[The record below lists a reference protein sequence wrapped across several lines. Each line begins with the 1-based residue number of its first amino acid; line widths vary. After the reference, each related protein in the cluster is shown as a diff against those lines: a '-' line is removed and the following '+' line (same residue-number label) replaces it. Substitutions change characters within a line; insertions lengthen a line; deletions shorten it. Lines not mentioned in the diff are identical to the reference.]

1 MNAFVVAA
9 MRIRL
14 GVFLLLISI
23 ALPCFAS
30 RTVTDELGRTMD
42 VPDHPHRVVC
52 MVPSVVD
59 IVYSLGA
66 GEDVLAIS
74 DFTKYPKEALQKPS
88 IGLPLNPSIE
98 TIVALHPDLALATG
112 DLNTMQ
118 FAGHLQR
125 LGIPVFM
132 VDPHGI
138 EGIYASILSLG
149 NALNRETSANTLVAS
164 LRQRVD
170 AVKAHAAGKPKVRV
184 FMAIWYDPVMT
195 IGKRAFISELIEV
208 AGGLSVTDDIA
219 QEWPQVNV
227 ETVVSRQP
235 DALVFM
241 RGATIT
247 LEELK
252 TRPGW
257 EDLKAVQQGRIFYTD
272 ERVELPS
279 PVAFDALEDLAKQFH
294 P

>member
-1 MNAFVVAA
+1 
-9 MRIRL
+9 MRIKL
-14 GVFLLLISI
+14 GAILLLTSL
-23 ALPCFAS
+23 AVPCFAS
-30 RTVTDELGRTMD
+30 RTVKDELGRSME

-52 MVPSVVD
+52 LVPSVVD

-66 GEDVLAIS
+66 GEDVVAIS

-98 TIVALHPDLALATG
+98 TIIALHPDLVLG
-112 DLNTMQ
+112 SVDMNTLES
-118 FAGHLQR
+118 AGHLQR

-149 NALNRETSANTLVAS
+149 RALNRERDANSLVGRLQA
-164 LRQRVD
+164 RVN
-170 AVKAHAAGKPKVRV
+170 AVKARVADKPKLRV

-195 IGKRAFISELIEV
+195 IGSRAFISELIEA
-208 AGGLSVTDDIA
+208 AGGRSVTNDIA
-219 QEWPQVNV
+219 QEWPEVSL
-227 ETVVSRQP
+227 ETIVSRQP
-235 DALVFM
+235 DALLLVSGS
-241 RGATIT
+241 RIT
-247 LEELK
+247 VEELK

-257 EDLKAVQQGRIFYTD
+257 EHLTAVQQGRVYYTD
-272 ERVELPS
+272 DRIQYPS

>member
-1 MNAFVVAA
+1 
-9 MRIRL
+9 MRSRL
-14 GVFLLLISI
+14 GIIVLLTSI

-30 RTVTDELGRTMD
+30 RTVKDELGRAME

-66 GEDVLAIS
+66 GEDVVAIS

-88 IGLPLNPSIE
+88 IGLPLNPSVE
-98 TIVALHPDLALATG
+98 TIIALHPDLALGTG
-112 DLNTMQ
+112 DLNSME

-149 NALNRETSANTLVAS
+149 NALNRDTDASGLVAR
-164 LRQRVD
+164 LRARVN
-170 AVKAHAAGKPKVRV
+170 AVKARVADKPKVRV
-184 FMAIWYDPVMT
+184 FMAIWYEPVMT
-195 IGKRAFISELIEV
+195 IGKRAFISELIEA

-219 QEWPQVNV
+219 QEWPQVSL

-241 RGATIT
+241 RGAAIT

-252 TRPGW
+252 GRPGW
-257 EDLKAVQQGRIFYTD
+257 EHLKAVQQSRIFYTD
-272 ERVELPS
+272 DRIELPS